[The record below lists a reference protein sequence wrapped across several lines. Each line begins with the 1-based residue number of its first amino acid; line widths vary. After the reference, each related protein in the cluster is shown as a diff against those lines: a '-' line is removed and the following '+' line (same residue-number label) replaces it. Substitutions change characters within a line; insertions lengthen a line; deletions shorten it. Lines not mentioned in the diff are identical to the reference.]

1 MREIFLKTDNL
12 IAGRYLAEV
21 TQQVMSDLDAS
32 KYQLVEW
39 RVSVYGRKPSE
50 WDKLARWFYT
60 HRLASDKVRWL
71 IQIPRLYAVY
81 KASGEI
87 DDFEHILRNIF
98 APLFEAT
105 RDPQSNVPLATFLET
120 IVGFDC
126 VDDESKPE
134 LHSNQGQRFPTPK
147 EWTYKQDPPYSYW
160 CYYLY
165 ANIKSLNDFRRER
178 GEYGV
183 PCVDGLVGGVVWG
196 KGTGG
201 RRTGRSHGDMRR
213 ADDDDDDDSPPNPTT
228 HNPTKPSQHTGMS
241 TFEFRPHCGEAGDPE
256 HLVAAY
262 LLADKINHGIVL
274 RKIPGAFD
282 CWLVLVFGVAGRRQ
296 PTHSPTLPTD
306 PHPNPNPTPQPHDHR
321 AAAALLPEPHRDRHV
336 PAEQQQALPR
346 LPPEPLRQVLLPGP
360 QRLALHGRPAHAP
373 LHQGPLS
380 GGVLGGR
387 AGLAA

>member
-1 MREIFLKTDNL
+1 MRPVPFITHDPLSPSLTPTPPPKQSRLREIFLKTDNL

-39 RVSVYGRKPSE
+39 RVSIYGRKPSE

-98 APLFEAT
+98 APLFEAS

-134 LHSNQGQRFPTPK
+134 LHSNQGQRFPPPK
-147 EWTYKQDPPYSYW
+147 EWKYKQDPPYSYW

-178 GEYGV
+178 G
-183 PCVDGLVGGVVWG
+183 
-196 KGTGG
+196 K
-201 RRTGRSHGDMRR
+201 
-213 ADDDDDDDSPPNPTT
+213 
-228 HNPTKPSQHTGMS
+228 
-241 TFEFRPHCGEAGDPE
+241 
-256 HLVAAY
+256 
-262 LLADKINHGIVL
+262 
-274 RKIPGAFD
+274 
-282 CWLVLVFGVAGRRQ
+282 AGRLEGRKAMVRHDFSYPPPTIQ
-296 PTHSPTLPTD
+296 PPT
-306 PHPNPNPTPQPHDHR
+306 PTPQPPPPKACRRSSSGRTAGRR
-321 AAAALLPEPHRDRHV
+321 ATPSTWW
-336 PAEQQQALPR
+336 
-346 LPPEPLRQVLLPGP
+346 
-360 QRLALHGRPAHAP
+360 RPTSWPTRSTTASSSARSP
-373 LHQGPLS
+373 V
-380 GGVLGGR
+380 GG
-387 AGLAA
+387 